1 MAGILGRIFTYG
13 GGDEMNPIEAT
24 PHPGDPSGSTVDSN
38 QDVGVREN
46 SKDRR
51 ARIMAEQDAR
61 RGGTHA
67 EIKAAQQDRIDERVY
82 RLTQEGDSEVTPTP
96 TTVPRMQM
104 LYQRAV
110 DAGFVGDMTDWQ
122 KSVAGQTAALQ
133 KADAP
138 PMEIRREEDTLI
150 DASGGDL
157 TQLRFG
163 PASGGSSL
171 PSRPDHSGT
180 KEGWD
185 LGDLWGPNSRF
196 NRYREDKAAELE
208 SLPVTEKEQKQAFNK
223 MASMEGPTP
232 WSDKGSPEI
241 YHSEG
246 QRDAVQIDQIQ
257 KWIGNHGGFGAENS
271 EQIKT
276 LQGKLKKMG
285 FYKGDIDGTFGPQ
298 SLKALRLFQSGRGAT
313 DEEYDN
319 RMSSYT

>member
-1 MAGILGRIFTYG
+1 MAGILGRMFSYG

-61 RGGTHA
+61 RGGSQA
-67 EIKAAQQDRIDERVY
+67 EIKAAQQDRIDESVLDTAVR
-82 RLTQEGDSEVTPTP
+82 RSGGSEAH
-96 TTVPRMQM
+96 RD
-104 LYQRAV
+104 Y
-110 DAGFVGDMTDWQ
+110 
-122 KSVAGQTAALQ
+122 ALEHLQ
-133 KADAP
+133 SDAP
-138 PMEIRREEDTLI
+138 PMEIRRQEQSDMMSAPQAVQAPE
-150 DASGGDL
+150 A
-157 TQLRFG
+157 
-163 PASGGSSL
+163 

-208 SLPVTEKEQKQAFNK
+208 SLPVTEKEQKQASNK

-232 WSDKGSPEI
+232 WSDKGSPET

-257 KWIGNHGGFGAENS
+257 KWIGNHGGFGGENS

-276 LQGKLKKMG
+276 LQGKLKNMG
-285 FYKGDIDGTFGPQ
+285 FYKGDIDGSFGPQ